1 MVSRKISYKR
11 GVWDGSGVPAADG
24 GEWDGPAPDGS
35 VLSNSLITVGPLSG
49 EDSVIGDKGTTVA
62 KLSTIEFDMDGTK

>member
-49 EDSVIGDKGTTVA
+49 EDSVIGD
-62 KLSTIEFDMDGTK
+62 